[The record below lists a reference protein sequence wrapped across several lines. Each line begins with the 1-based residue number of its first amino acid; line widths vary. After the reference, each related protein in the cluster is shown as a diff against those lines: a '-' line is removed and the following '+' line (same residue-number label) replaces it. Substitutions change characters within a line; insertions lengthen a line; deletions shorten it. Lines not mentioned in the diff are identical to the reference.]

1 MDDSDFHDEVDEIF
15 EDIEDAVDELD
26 LDIDMDSGGG
36 VLTLTFEDG
45 SQVILSR
52 QVANHEIW
60 VAAKSGGFHF
70 RPQDGVWVNT
80 RDGRELWAMLA
91 ALVGEQSGEAV
102 RLVRRD

>member
-60 VAAKSGGFHF
+60 VAAKSGGFHLHKSA
-70 RPQDGVWVNT
+70 GSWICANT
-80 RDGRELWAMLA
+80 NEKLP
-91 ALVGEQSGEAV
+91 ALVSRVLSEQSGQSVEV
-102 RLVRRD
+102 L